1 MMVSAALFLCA
12 TVGAGF
18 SRGFHEL
25 LAALCV
31 VGAAAGASIST
42 VSLDLVTCLIFTHD
56 LHFLH
61 RPSSN

>member
-1 MMVSAALFLCA
+1 MVSSALFLCA

-42 VSLDLVTCLIFTHD
+42 VGLDLLLTSSSFHHS

-61 RPSSN
+61 RPFSN